1 MQISWRYFVQGLPS
15 TNGVACGLGNSTL
28 FIRNPGV
35 PAAARLACASASL
48 AALRAA
54 LSSNVEIPFCD
65 IKYLA

>member
-15 TNGVACGLGNSTL
+15 TNGVACGLGSSTL
-28 FIRNPGV
+28 FVRKPGV
-35 PAAARLACASASL
+35 PVAARLAWASASL

-54 LSSNVEIPFCD
+54 LVGRVEIPFCD